1 MNRLGSIATHVAFWL
16 LGTIFFSGVQAA
28 GVWNGPRP
36 LLRILLAN
44 AIHCGLWT
52 LCLAPLAH
60 VLPPLPRTSAQCGG
74 RRDLAWHCLQL
85 TAIAVQ
91 AALTV
96 ATASIAILA
105 VVQPSQVSGEPLTSR
120 DLRSAWVWIL
130 QVDIVIALFLISALR
145 GLRLWTHVE
154 AQRKRAAE
162 LEHRLTSARLDA
174 LRMQLSP
181 HFLFNTLNS
190 VSALVT
196 QDPGA
201 SRRMIASLGDFLRS
215 TLEEPVGGLRSLD
228 EELRFARLY
237 LSIEKERLGD
247 RLRVDYAYDRQA
259 ASAQVPHL
267 LLQPVFENAIRHG
280 VARCVRPCRIS
291 FHAAVEGGMLILR
304 VVNDRP
310 TPPPP
315 PGKKPGVGLANVR
328 ARLRLHFGAASFVKL
343 MHAGSETALEIRLPY
358 QPCTGETQCR
368 TA

>member
-1 MNRLGSIATHVAFWL
+1 MNRLGSIATHTAFWL
-16 LGTIFFSGVQAA
+16 LGTLLFSGVQAA
-28 GVWNGPRP
+28 AFWNGPRP

-52 LCLAPLAH
+52 LGLAPLARM
-60 VLPPLPRTSAQCGG
+60 LPPLPRTSPHVAD
-74 RRDLAWHCLQL
+74 RLDLTLHCLQL
-85 TAIAVQ
+85 AAIAVQ
-91 AALTV
+91 AALVV

-105 VVQPSQVSGEPLTSR
+105 IVQPSQASGAPLTPR
-120 DLRSAWVWIL
+120 ELRSAWVWIL
-130 QVDIVIALFLISALR
+130 QVDIVVALFLISALR

-162 LEHRLTSARLDA
+162 LEHHLTSARLDA

-190 VSALVT
+190 VAALVT
-196 QDPGA
+196 QDPDA

-215 TLEEPVGGLRSLD
+215 TLEEPSGGLRSLD

-247 RLRVDYAYDRQA
+247 RLRVDYDYDRQA
-259 ASAQVPHL
+259 ARAQVPHL

-291 FHAAVEGGMLILR
+291 FQAAVESGMLILR

-315 PGKKPGVGLANVR
+315 PEKQPGLGLANVR
-328 ARLRLHFGAASFVKL
+328 ARLKLHFGAASFVKL
-343 MHAGSETALEIRLPY
+343 VHAGAETTLEIRLPY
-358 QPCTGETQCR
+358 LPCAGETLCG